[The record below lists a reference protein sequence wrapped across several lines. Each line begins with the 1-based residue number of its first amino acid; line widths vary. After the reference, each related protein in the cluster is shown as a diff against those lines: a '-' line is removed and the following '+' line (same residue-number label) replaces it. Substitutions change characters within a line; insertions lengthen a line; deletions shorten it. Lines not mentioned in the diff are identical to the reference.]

1 MAHVIVEYTSNIRA
15 EAAVAK
21 LLQTI
26 NDALIAQHGVFP
38 IGGIR
43 SRAIELADYRMADG
57 AADYAFVH
65 VTLKIGAGRD
75 AATKKRVC
83 DELFAAIKAHFA
95 DLYAKRLL
103 ALSMELYEFDEG
115 GTYKHNNVH
124 ALFRKAN

>member
-1 MAHVIVEYTSNIRA
+1 MAHVIVEYTDNIGG
-15 EAAVAK
+15 EANLPT

-26 NDALIAQHGVFP
+26 NDTLIAQTGVFP

-43 SRAIELADYRMADG
+43 SRALALTDYRMADG

-65 VTLKIGAGRD
+65 VTFKIGAGRD

-83 DELFAAIKAHFA
+83 DALFDAIKAHFA

-124 ALFRKAN
+124 GRFRKAN

>member
-15 EAAVAK
+15 ESDVPK

-26 NDALIAQHGVFP
+26 NDTLIAQPGVFP

-43 SRAIELADYRMADG
+43 SRAIELVDYRMADG

-75 AATKKRVC
+75 PATKKRVC
-83 DELFAAIKAHFA
+83 DAVFEGIKAHFA

-124 ALFRKAN
+124 ARFRKAN